1 MNSSAIALF
10 ASGNGSNALNLISY
24 FKDNDSID
32 VRVLVCNKADAPIVQ
47 KAKDLGIEVLLF
59 DNESF
64 ENGLTVLQE
73 LDYREI
79 EWIVLAGFLRKIP
92 INMIRRFPN
101 NIINI
106 HPSLLPKYGGKG
118 MYGNF
123 VHNAVLE
130 NKEKESGITVHL
142 VNEEFD
148 SGEILAQF
156 KVDVNESDTLESLA
170 KKIHILE
177 HENFP
182 KVVEQTIQKHKLS

>member
-24 FKDNDSID
+24 FKENDSIN

-92 INMIRRFPN
+92 INMIRKFPN

-118 MYGNF
+118 MYGNY
-123 VHNAVLE
+123 VHSAVLE

-156 KVDVNESDTLESLA
+156 QVAVDENDTIETLA

-182 KVVEQTIQKHKLS
+182 KVVEQTIQKHKLK

>member
-24 FKDNDSID
+24 FKENDSIN

-92 INMIRRFPN
+92 INMIRKFPN

-118 MYGNF
+118 MYGNY
-123 VHNAVLE
+123 VHAAVLE

-156 KVDVNESDTLESLA
+156 QVAVDENDTIDTLA

-182 KVVEQTIQKHKLS
+182 KVVEQTIQKHKLK

>member
-1 MNSSAIALF
+1 MNSTAIALF

-24 FKDNDSID
+24 FKENDAID

-106 HPSLLPKYGGKG
+106 HPALLPKYGGKG
-118 MYGNF
+118 MYGNN
-123 VHNAVLE
+123 VHAAVLAA
-130 NKEKESGITVHL
+130 KEKESGISIHL

-156 KVDVNESDTLESLA
+156 KVAVNELDTIETLA
-170 KKIHILE
+170 QKIHILE

-182 KVVEQTIQKHKLS
+182 KVVEQTILKK